1 MKRGN
6 EHISNGMLVLRKN
19 ISFVCHLPHILD
31 NAICTKSASHLV
43 KNVDLMY
50 TKLVKGI
57 VL

>member
-1 MKRGN
+1 MQG
-6 EHISNGMLVLRKN
+6 ICFFLV
-19 ISFVCHLPHILD
+19 

-50 TKLVKGI
+50 TILVKGI